1 MRMNQLYLSML
12 ETMIYIFSD
21 FTHGITIDKT
31 SKKIIGIIGSKSGFN
46 LTNKIELPLSKKGDV
61 YLDDIE
67 ISDGDGE
74 YYFVTDNF
82 KSDMSIDEG
91 LFMFGDDSEI
101 GIVIEFVKDAF
112 INIVSG
118 FIRTVWFKGFIC

>member
-1 MRMNQLYLSML
+1 ML